1 MDTVSEVMGLRADVA
16 SVMEKWEKSMLAD
29 GKIDLQETEVLLA
42 YARTQQERNSRFREF
57 VRLLED
63 VREDGVVTKEESE
76 RIISMISSLVRPW
89 FRANPPEEV
98 QEHGLLGRLFRLAN
112 NGTSVRVEF
121 AAGLTT
127 FMTMAYILAV
137 NPNLLSI
144 AGIPRG
150 GVFMATAIA
159 ACVGTLL
166 MAFFANYPFVLA
178 PGMGLNAFLTFGVV
192 LGMGYSWQFAL
203 LAVFVEGLVFLAL
216 SLTPV
221 REGIF
226 NAIPFTLKKAVAAG
240 IGLFI
245 CFIAMQTAGIIV
257 DNDATLVGLVNFHIA
272 DFRTSGICAILAI
285 AGTLLTGFLL
295 VKKVKGAILF
305 GILATWVA
313 GMVCQAAGIY
323 EVNPE
328 VKCFSLYPS
337 FSVGG
342 IGATFK
348 EFGSTVGA
356 LFDPDGWTHTVD
368 RRVVGSGWS
377 LVKSLD
383 FFVVMFA
390 FFFVDLFD
398 TLGTLIGVS
407 MKGGF
412 LDRQGRLPRIS
423 GALYADSI
431 ATSVGAV
438 LGTSTTTTYV
448 ESAAGVMAGGR
459 TGLTAVVSALFFAL
473 AIVFAPVFLAI
484 PAFATAPALII
495 VGYMMLSSVVEI
507 DFADVGEAVPAFLA
521 IVAMPFAY
529 SISDGIM
536 FGVISYTV
544 INALCGRFRRI
555 HWIMYILTL
564 LFIAKYA
571 LM

>member
-1 MDTVSEVMGLRADVA
+1 MSDIKESIKKL
-16 SVMEKWEKSMLAD
+16 EKVVLED
-29 GKIDLQETEVLLA
+29 GKVDRAEAAILLSYASARAGESAEMAEFIKALQDVL
-42 YARTQQERNSRFREF
+42 
-57 VRLLED
+57 
-63 VREDGVVTKEESE
+63 EDGVVTPEESI
-76 RIISMISSLVRPW
+76 RIGAHLKWMARVAESEE
-89 FRANPPEEV
+89 PETTF
-98 QEHGLLGRLFRLAN
+98 LGRLFKLKRN
-112 NGTSVRVEF
+112 RTSVKTELV
-121 AAGLTT
+121 AGVTT

-137 NPNLLSI
+137 NPNILSV

-150 GVFMATAIA
+150 GVFIATAVA
-159 ACVGTLL
+159 AVVGTLL
-166 MAFFANYPFVLA
+166 MAFMSNYPFVLA

-203 LAVFVEGLVFLAL
+203 LAVFVEGIVFLAL

-226 NAIPFTLKKAVAAG
+226 NSIPLTLKRAVAAG

-245 CFIAMQTAGIIV
+245 CFIALQTAKVIV
-257 DNDATLVGLVNFHIA
+257 NNDATLVGLVSFKNVDFHTQGVTA
-272 DFRTSGICAILAI
+272 LVAL
-285 AGTLLTGFLL
+285 AGTVLTGFML
-295 VKKVKGAILF
+295 VKGWKGAILL
-305 GILATWVA
+305 GIIATWVL
-313 GMVCQAAGIY
+313 GMLAQATGIY
-323 EVNPE
+323 VPNADAGF
-328 VKCFSLYPS
+328 FSTYPS
-337 FSVGG
+337 FTVGDMSN
-342 IGATFK
+342 TFR
-348 EFGSTVGA
+348 EFGATVGA
-356 LFDPDGWTHTVD
+356 LFNPDGWTHGKGEAART
-368 RRVVGSGWS
+368 GWT

-412 LDRQGRLPRIS
+412 LTKEGKLPRIS
-423 GALYADSI
+423 GALCADAI

-448 ESAAGVMAGGR
+448 ESASGVMAGGK
-459 TGLTAVVSALFFAL
+459 TGLTAVTSAALFAL
-473 AIVFAPVFLAI
+473 AILFAPIFLAI

-495 VGYMMLSSVVEI
+495 VGYMMLSSCADI
-507 DFADVGEAVPAFLA
+507 DWRDAGEALPAFLVIA
-521 IVAMPFAY
+521 AMPFTY

-544 INALCGRFRRI
+544 INAFAGNFRRI
-555 HWIMYILTL
+555 HWIMYILTA
-564 LFIAKYA
+564 LFVAKYA